1 MSLDVDHTSGRLRP
15 FGALA
20 ARFLRKLLSCA
31 TVGQISVR
39 TPEGVVLEHQSGTP
53 GPEAVLHLNRWS
65 AVRRLVLGG
74 DIAFAE
80 AYFDGEWSTP
90 DLAALLEFAVANMEQ
105 IDRTISGSWP
115 ARTVNRLRHL
125 LRANSLSGSKR
136 NIAYHYDLGNEFYR
150 LWLDP
155 SMTYSSALYRAP
167 GETLEQAQENKLRR
181 IAELL
186 SPQPGQRVLEIGCG
200 WGTLATRL
208 ATSGA
213 DVKGITLSSEQLA
226 YARKSAEREG
236 LADRVRIELEDYR
249 DSAGSFDRI
258 VSIEMIEAVGEQYWP
273 AYFGKVRQLLADGGR
288 AVIQAITIDES
299 RYEQYRN
306 GADFIQTHVFPGGM
320 LPSKALIDQHARDA
334 GLKLVG
340 AEYFGQSYARTLA
353 EWRHR
358 FRQSW
363 TAVEQLGFDQRFRR
377 LWEYYLAY
385 CEAGFKTRNID
396 VGLYVLEP
404 RTD

>member
-1 MSLDVDHTSGRLRP
+1 M
-15 FGALA
+15 
-20 ARFLRKLLSCA
+20 
-31 TVGQISVR
+31 
-39 TPEGVVLEHQSGTP
+39 
-53 GPEAVLHLNRWS
+53 
-65 AVRRLVLGG
+65 
-74 DIAFAE
+74 
-80 AYFDGEWSTP
+80 
-90 DLAALLEFAVANMEQ
+90 
-105 IDRTISGSWP
+105 
-115 ARTVNRLRHL
+115 
-125 LRANSLSGSKR
+125 
-136 NIAYHYDLGNEFYR
+136 
-150 LWLDP
+150 
-155 SMTYSSALYRAP
+155 
-167 GETLEQAQENKLRR
+167 
-181 IAELL
+181 
-186 SPQPGQRVLEIGCG
+186 
-200 WGTLATRL
+200 
-208 ATSGA
+208 
-213 DVKGITLSSEQLA
+213 KGITLSSEQLA
-226 YARKSAEREG
+226 YARQSAEREG

-320 LPSKALIDQHARDA
+320 LPSKTLIDQHAKDA
-334 GLKLVG
+334 GLKLVE
-340 AEYFGQSYARTLA
+340 AEHFGQSYARTLA